1 MAGRYRGPKER
12 TPTADEF
19 ILARAQL
26 VQALGDYMARVGAL
40 KPSPTEYLLA
50 LRELQ
55 RGLMD
60 CTLAEFPVYQDKFK
74 ELIST

>member
-1 MAGRYRGPKER
+1 
-12 TPTADEF
+12 
-19 ILARAQL
+19 
-26 VQALGDYMARVGAL
+26 MARVGAL

-60 CTLAEFPVYQDKFK
+60 CTLEEFPVYQEKFK
-74 ELIST
+74 EIIST